1 MACVFRIKSALKSLV
16 TPPTPNSGLGISI
29 SSDLDGP
36 PRSSGETEVRGR
48 RGEAAVINRAL
59 PLGCR
64 GCGCRLKLDGK
75 QAAIFSLRGGG
86 GAPAQRSRERCHMC
100 SFSIT
105 IYGLVRKQALYRK
118 LAHSHEEL
126 M

>member
-86 GAPAQRSRERCHMC
+86 GGARPEGERKMPHVQL
-100 SFSIT
+100 FHHDFWI
-105 IYGLVRKQALYRK
+105 GG
-118 LAHSHEEL
+118 
-126 M
+126 